1 MYYTSAVKAHSNQ
14 KGVMGSTDSSLQKMN
29 KYFRTNY
36 FTVINRKYTRV
47 LYMYAVPI
55 HVCSTYSTY
64 IQVQVK
70 IKSTSTS
77 TSTSTYIAIT
87 SWKRKI

>member
-1 MYYTSAVKAHSNQ
+1 
-14 KGVMGSTDSSLQKMN
+14 MN

-64 IQVQVK
+64 
-70 IKSTSTS
+70 
-77 TSTSTYIAIT
+77 STYMYKYKNKYKYKYQYLHGNYIMTIT
-87 SWKRKI
+87 WSHGPAAY

>member
-14 KGVMGSTDSSLQKMN
+14 KGVMGSTDSSLQKKMN

-64 IQVQVK
+64 
-70 IKSTSTS
+70 
-77 TSTSTYIAIT
+77 STYMYKYKYKYQHLHRNYIMTIT
-87 SWKRKI
+87 GN